1 MKLGYLMEEY
11 QNAGIKV
18 PLNIQLE
25 KMLYIS
31 PTTRGERNM
40 NHLKVHR
47 LMLLVA
53 MQSQ

>member
-25 KMLYIS
+25 KKDFFCS
-31 PTTRGERNM
+31 DCWE
-40 NHLKVHR
+40 VR
-47 LMLLVA
+47 LR
-53 MQSQ
+53 

>member
-25 KMLYIS
+25 K
-31 PTTRGERNM
+31 
-40 NHLKVHR
+40 R
-47 LMLLVA
+47 LLLF
-53 MQSQ
+53 